1 MAERY
6 TRVFTQQGQFYCPDA
21 PVIIEAGALLKDN
34 QTGKTIAQLKFK
46 NISPNT
52 IRALTVKIS
61 ATDVTGAAV
70 AGVDNFQYLDLN
82 VSRDGEFGQQT
93 PIVLPDATARSFTC
107 QCLSAVLGDKT
118 IWNCTENTKWVPLPK
133 PCALASKMGTPLA
146 EQYKRDTMPK
156 AQYIPVEHDG
166 LWSCACGAMN
176 HANEQVC
183 HSCRGSKAALFGAL
197 NIEKLQANKKK
208 HDDVIAAE
216 KAAVAEAEKIR
227 AAKTKKIAVI
237 VAVAIVLLIGVFVFT
252 SEVIVPATKY
262 DNAISLMDEG
272 KYEDAQEIFLEL
284 EDYQDAAAKYTECEW
299 KKGLALY
306 LSGERDQAN
315 QIFSK
320 LMAGGQ
326 LYPEYVITAIDAY
339 WREEA
344 LKCIDAELY
353 DSAISS
359 ADNTL
364 GGSTVKDE
372 VLEILYQKATSIL
385 AEEKYDDAEKLVELL
400 SGYKDADTLVNEAKY
415 QEALSLLEAG
425 SYDIAHSIFTSL
437 TGYKDANTLA
447 SEALYQKA
455 LSLFDAGSY
464 DSAHSIFASLT
475 DYRNANALA
484 KESLY
489 QQANAYLAEKD
500 YDKSNPIFL
509 QIINYRDS
517 IDKIHYHDY
526 TVTDSKKETCTTD
539 GFNTYYCA
547 GCQDGYTETVKATG
561 HSYSDATC
569 TNPKTCSICGK
580 TEGAKLGHTTS
591 NGICERCK
599 ADFRQPPVTLE
610 QLQGSWIFRY
620 NNGFYYRLVV
630 QGSQATYYFKQNQD
644 FEYGYYTG
652 PITITKTGFKI
663 GPARVYWHYPDCD
676 VLAAENSW
684 QIFDITEFTTA
695 FFVTDNDWKFIKE

>member
-6 TRVFTQQGQFYCPDA
+6 TRVYTQQGQFYCPGA
-21 PVIIEAGALLKDN
+21 PIIIEAGALLKDN
-34 QTGKTIAQLKFK
+34 QTGKIIAQLKFK
-46 NISPNT
+46 NISPNS

-61 ATDVTGAAV
+61 AIDVTGAEV

-156 AQYIPVEHDG
+156 AQYVPVEHDG

-183 HSCRGSKAALFGAL
+183 HSCRGSKVSLFGAL

-208 HDDVIAAE
+208 HDEVIAAE

-227 AAKTKKIAVI
+227 AAKTKKIAII
-237 VAVAIVLLIGVFVFT
+237 VAVALVLLIGISVLT
-252 SEVIVPATKY
+252 SKVIMPAVKY
-262 DNAISLMDEG
+262 NQAISWMDEG

-299 KKGLALY
+299 KKGLDLY
-306 LSGERDQAN
+306 LSGDRYQAN

-320 LMAGGQ
+320 LLAGGQ
-326 LYPEYVITAIDAY
+326 LYPEYVITAIDEY
-339 WREEA
+339 WSEEA

-353 DSAISS
+353 DSAISA

-364 GGSTVKDE
+364 GGSAVKDE

-385 AEEKYDDAEKLVELL
+385 AEEKYDEAVKIFELL
-400 SGYKDADTLVNEAKY
+400 FGYKDADRLANEAKY
-415 QEALSLLEAG
+415 QKALSLLEAG

-455 LSLFDAGSY
+455 DM
-464 DSAHSIFASLT
+464 
-475 DYRNANALA
+475 
-484 KESLY
+484 
-489 QQANAYLAEKD
+489 YLAEKD
-500 YDKSNPIFL
+500 YDKSNPIFRQL
-509 QIINYRDS
+509 GDYKDS
-517 IDKIHYHDY
+517 KNKIHYHNYKVKDAKAA
-526 TVTDSKKETCTTD
+526 SCTED
-539 GFNTYYCA
+539 GYNTYSCE
-547 GCQDGYTETVKATG
+547 GCQKVYTEQIKALG
-561 HSYSDATC
+561 HDHKHTATKNAACETQGAYTYSCTRCSDSYTKPIAALGHNYSSATC
-569 TNPKTCSICGK
+569 TKASICSRCGAQK
-580 TEGAKLGHTTS
+580 TAALGHTTTTGVCS
-591 NGICERCK
+591 RCNYNFTQPLYLSGQTRDNIYRASMRQDVSLPNGTYKLTIT
-599 ADFRQPPVTLE
+599 VT
-610 QLQGSWIFRY
+610 
-620 NNGFYYRLVV
+620 V
-630 QGSQATYYFKQNQD
+630 GSQADWEVYFTADWQTISGSHISKSGSGTYSTTFTLESTRRSGTLTVILCGKY
-644 FEYGYYTG
+644 EVSIV
-652 PITITKTGFKI
+652 PI
-663 GPARVYWHYPDCD
+663 
-676 VLAAENSW
+676 N
-684 QIFDITEFTTA
+684 
-695 FFVTDNDWKFIKE
+695 

>member
-6 TRVFTQQGQFYCPDA
+6 TRVYTQQGQFYCPGA
-21 PVIIEAGALLKDN
+21 PIIIEAGALLKDN
-34 QTGKTIAQLKFK
+34 QTGKIIAQLKFK
-46 NISPNT
+46 NISPNS

-61 ATDVTGAAV
+61 ATDVTGAEV

-156 AQYIPVEHDG
+156 AQYVPVEHDG

-183 HSCRGSKAALFGAL
+183 HSCHGSKAALFGAL

-227 AAKTKKIAVI
+227 AAKTKKIAII
-237 VAVAIVLLIGVFVFT
+237 VAVALVLLIGISVLT
-252 SEVIVPATKY
+252 SKVIMPAVKY
-262 DNAISLMDEG
+262 NQAISWMDEG

-284 EDYQDAAAKYTECEW
+284 EDYQDAEAKYTECEW

-306 LSGERDQAN
+306 LSGERDRAN

-353 DSAISS
+353 DSAISA

-385 AEEKYDDAEKLVELL
+385 AEEKYDDAMKIFELL
-400 SGYKDADTLVNEAKY
+400 SGYKDA
-415 QEALSLLEAG
+415 
-425 SYDIAHSIFTSL
+425 
-437 TGYKDANTLA
+437 NTLA
-447 SEALYQKA
+447 KEALYQKA
-455 LSLFDAGSY
+455 DM
-464 DSAHSIFASLT
+464 
-475 DYRNANALA
+475 
-484 KESLY
+484 
-489 QQANAYLAEKD
+489 YLAEKD
-500 YDKSNPIFL
+500 YDKSNPIFKQL
-509 QIINYRDS
+509 GDYKDS
-517 IDKIHYHDY
+517 KNKIHYHNYKVKDAKAA
-526 TVTDSKKETCTTD
+526 SCTED
-539 GFNTYYCA
+539 GYNTYSCE
-547 GCQDGYTETVKATG
+547 GCQKVYTEQIKALG
-561 HSYSDATC
+561 HDHKHTATKNAACETQGAYTYSCTRCSDSYTKPIAALGHNYSSATC
-569 TNPKTCSICGK
+569 TKASTCNRCGAQN
-580 TEGAKLGHTTS
+580 TAALGHTTTTGVCS
-591 NGICERCK
+591 RCNYNFTQPLYFEGTTDATHQITLPYGTYK
-599 ADFRQPPVTLE
+599 ITLTILSVSSAWPSASRDTIYADFVD
-610 QLQGSWIFRY
+610 
-620 NNGFYYRLVV
+620 V
-630 QGSQATYYFKQNQD
+630 QGVIVGCSKSEGTCTETHTFGIQDGYIEIDYFWGHAQYELSIEPVN
-644 FEYGYYTG
+644 
-652 PITITKTGFKI
+652 
-663 GPARVYWHYPDCD
+663 
-676 VLAAENSW
+676 
-684 QIFDITEFTTA
+684 
-695 FFVTDNDWKFIKE
+695 

>member
-6 TRVFTQQGQFYCPDA
+6 TRVYTQQGQFYCPGA
-21 PVIIEAGALLKDN
+21 PIIIEAGALLKDN
-34 QTGKTIAQLKFK
+34 QTGKIIAQLKFK
-46 NISPNT
+46 NISSST

-61 ATDVTGAAV
+61 ATDVVGAEV

-133 PCALASKMGTPLA
+133 PCALASKMGAPLA

-208 HDDVIAAE
+208 HDEVIAAE

-353 DSAISS
+353 DSAISA

-400 SGYKDADTLVNEAKY
+400 SGYKDADTLVNEAK
-415 QEALSLLEAG
+415 
-425 SYDIAHSIFTSL
+425 
-437 TGYKDANTLA
+437 
-447 SEALYQKA
+447 YQKA

-547 GCQDGYTETVKATG
+547 GCQDEYTETVKATG
-561 HSYSDATC
+561 HSYSSATC
-569 TNPKTCSICGK
+569 TEPKTCSICSK
-580 TEGAKLGHTTS
+580 TDGNPLGHLYSSATCTKPRICSICNKTDGSALGHTSSSGTCLRCS
-591 NGICERCK
+591 KLISLSQSDFQGTWTASWAVNDGLTRSRRFTFDGNTFTEEEFDNGQRYALSSGTFNIIGDRIYMTGILSIAGGEETYHEW
-599 ADFRQPPVTLE
+599 ALDFKVT
-610 QLQGSWIFRY
+610 
-620 NNGFYYRLVV
+620 
-630 QGSQATYYFKQNQD
+630 K
-644 FEYGYYTG
+644 
-652 PITITKTGFKI
+652 
-663 GPARVYWHYPDCD
+663 
-676 VLAAENSW
+676 
-684 QIFDITEFTTA
+684 ITEDCMILSGYTSPFY
-695 FFVTDNDWKFIKE
+695 K